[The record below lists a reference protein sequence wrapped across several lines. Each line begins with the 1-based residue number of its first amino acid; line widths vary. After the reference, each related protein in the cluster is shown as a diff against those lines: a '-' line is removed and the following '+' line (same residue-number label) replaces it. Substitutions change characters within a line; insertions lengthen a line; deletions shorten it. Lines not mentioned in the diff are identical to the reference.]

1 MSKTHKEQIKELYD
15 DVLSESMRK
24 QFRDEFG
31 LDGAYDTDEQIIELQ
46 SIKPHGIECDEA
58 GVPFGQYAHE
68 QAYERAMGILD
79 GVKIGH
85 PLLNADSK
93 HYEMVG
99 GMEAIEIMESIF
111 TVEELKA
118 WAKLTAMKY
127 RLRIG
132 KKDDPTKEIKK
143 IKTFEDYYEY
153 LDNLPTSVDS
163 LS

>member
-1 MSKTHKEQIKELYD
+1 MKKEYEDL
-15 DVLSESMRK
+15 
-24 QFRDEFG
+24 F
-31 LDGAYDTDEQIIELQ
+31 LDCEPSDLGIIG
-46 SIKPHGIECDEA
+46 IKPHGIE
-58 GVPFGQYAHE
+58 FGQREHE
-68 QAYERAMGILD
+68 EAYEKTMEITRPECS
-79 GVKIGH
+79 H

-143 IKTFEDYYEY
+143 IKTFEDYYQY

-163 LS
+163 LP